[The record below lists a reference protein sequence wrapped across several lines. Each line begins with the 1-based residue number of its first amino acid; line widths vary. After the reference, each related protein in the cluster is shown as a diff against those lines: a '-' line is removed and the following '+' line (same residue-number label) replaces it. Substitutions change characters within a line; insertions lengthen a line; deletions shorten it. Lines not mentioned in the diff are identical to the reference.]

1 MGGMRRTSALAMAA
15 VLGLGLVACGG
26 DDSGGD
32 ASSDTEAT
40 TTTEA
45 TGSDTDTTDLDLGDF
60 SGECADFAQ
69 SFAGAAAAVGSAF
82 TGAPGDDL
90 SSVAEYFDAVADK
103 VPEEIRDDFQVFAD
117 AYGEFAQALAD
128 ADIDLSDPSK
138 ADPEAMAQLQ
148 ALGEAFSAPEVQQA
162 SENIQAY
169 VDSNCQ
175 G

>member
-1 MGGMRRTSALAMAA
+1 MAA
-15 VLGLGLVACGG
+15 VLCLGLVACGG
-26 DDSGGD
+26 DDGD
-32 ASSDTEAT
+32 NASEGDGDVTT

-45 TGSDTDTTDLDLGDF
+45 TGSDTDTTELDLGDF
-60 SGECADFAQ
+60 TGECAEFAQ
-69 SFAGAAAAVGSAF
+69 AFAGAGAAIGSAF
-82 TGAPGDDL
+82 SGTGDDDL
-90 SSVAEYFDAVADK
+90 GSVAEYFDTVAEK

-138 ADPEAMAQLQ
+138 ADPEAMAQLE

>member
-1 MGGMRRTSALAMAA
+1 MRRTGALAIAA
-15 VLGLGLVACGG
+15 VLSLGLVACGG
-26 DDSGGD
+26 DDSGED
-32 ASSDTEAT
+32 ASSDTDAT
-40 TTTEA
+40 TTTAA
-45 TGSDTDTTDLDLGDF
+45 TGSDTDTTELDLGDF

-69 SFAGAAAAVGSAF
+69 AFAGAGAAFGSAF
-82 TGAPGDDL
+82 SGQGNDDL
-90 SSVAEYFDAVADK
+90 GTVAEYFDSVADK

-138 ADPEAMAQLQ
+138 VDPEAMSQLQ
-148 ALGEAFSAPEVQQA
+148 ALGEAFSAPEVQKA

-169 VDSNCQ
+169 VDSSCQ